1 MAQEPII
8 FASNQSLKTWCI
20 AVADACGGRKM
31 MPTGKMIRPKDISK
45 IAFLIDEFVKEHN
58 AMSEI
63 TAQIEEAQNAEEE
76 EE

>member
-8 FASNQSLKTWCI
+8 FASNESLKIWCL
-20 AVADACGGRKM
+20 ALADACGGM
-31 MPTGKMIRPKDISK
+31 KMITSNTIRPSDMNQIR
-45 IAFLIDEFVKEHN
+45 FLIDEFVKEHN
-58 AMSEI
+58 AMNEI

>member
-8 FASNQSLKTWCI
+8 FATNQSLKTWCI
-20 AVADACGGRKM
+20 AVADACGGPKM
-31 MPTGKMIRPKDISK
+31 MPTGKIIKPKDISK

-58 AMSEI
+58 AINKI

-76 EE
+76 E